1 MPIPGTTKNIFS
13 RFAKGLLCAGI
24 IAAIVASCSSDDEDA
39 APHASNYGVASGD
52 PKADGMIL
60 WTRITL
66 GSESPD
72 EITVTWEIAEWSS
85 DESMSNVIIT
95 GNTTTDASQNY
106 TVKVDTEGL
115 AANQRYNYRFRVGD
129 V

>member
-1 MPIPGTTKNIFS
+1 
-13 RFAKGLLCAGI
+13 
-24 IAAIVASCSSDDEDA
+24 
-39 APHASNYGVASGD
+39 
-52 PKADGMIL
+52 MIL

>member
-52 PKADGMIL
+52 PKADGSFGHVLPQAVRAQMK
-60 WTRITL
+60 
-66 GSESPD
+66 
-72 EITVTWEIAEWSS
+72 
-85 DESMSNVIIT
+85 
-95 GNTTTDASQNY
+95 SQ
-106 TVKVDTEGL
+106 
-115 AANQRYNYRFRVGD
+115 
-129 V
+129 